1 MNPQKIQEKEAF
13 EAFKDLRLAAERIL
27 STALSHNIQIVK
39 VKRLTEQGR
48 RNLLLR
54 CFIDPIGGLPSS
66 FIIKKVETENY
77 NPNDAD
83 GDTRRF
89 FNDWTG
95 SQFLNTI
102 AKNSQHS
109 PYFYGGD
116 RNLALIV
123 IEDVQHCHSLVE
135 PLLGNDRNYAEWA
148 LLQYATCLGQLHSS
162 TLGRVGEFE
171 SLYNTLAPKI
181 RLTRSSINIQKH
193 QSRLENLGI
202 KLESEW
208 FRDLEALNQTLSNS
222 GEFLAYVHTD
232 ACPDNVL
239 DTGDKLRLIDFETG
253 RFDHAFID
261 AACGRMMF
269 PSCWCSKRLPY
280 DVVQQMENTYR
291 GILSQYC
298 PIVEDDR
305 VFATNLVNACG
316 LWLLYT
322 LSRHFETALEQDEN
336 FGISSTRQ
344 RILARL
350 EVFMVTSQEFE
361 QLHGLR
367 NASSQLLDLLRQ
379 RWSDVPDLPVYPA
392 FQKMYSSFNI

>member
-1 MNPQKIQEKEAF
+1 MNPQNTQKQEAF
-13 EAFKDLRLAAERIL
+13 EDLRLAAEGIL
-27 STALSHNIQIVK
+27 STVLNNNIEIVK
-39 VKRLTEQGR
+39 IERLTEKGR

-54 CFIDPIGGLPSS
+54 CFIDPINGLPSS
-66 FIIKKVETENY
+66 FIIKKVETKNY
-77 NPNDAD
+77 NPDDAD
-83 GDTRRF
+83 GDIRRF
-89 FNDWTG
+89 FNDWAG

-102 AKNSQHS
+102 PNNSQHS
-109 PYFYGGD
+109 PFFYGGD
-116 RNLALIV
+116 RNLGLIV
-123 IEDVQHCHSLVE
+123 IEDVQHRNSLVE
-135 PLLGNDRNYAEWA
+135 PLLGNDRNHAEWA
-148 LLQYATCLGQLHSS
+148 LLQYATCLGQLHSD
-162 TLGRVGEFE
+162 TLGKVGEFE

-181 RLTRSSINIQKH
+181 KLTRSSINTQKS

-202 KLESEW
+202 KLESKW
-208 FRDLEALNQTLSNS
+208 LRDLEVINQTLSNP

-280 DVVQQMENTYR
+280 ELVQQMENTYR
-291 GILSQYC
+291 GILSQHC
-298 PIVEDDR
+298 PILEDDR

-350 EVFMVTSQEFE
+350 EVFIVTSQEFE
-361 QLHGLR
+361 QLPGLR
-367 NASSQLLDLLRQ
+367 NASSQLLDILRQ
-379 RWSDVPDLPVYPA
+379 RWSDVPDLPIYPA
-392 FQKMYSSFNI
+392 FQKI

>member
-1 MNPQKIQEKEAF
+1 MKSEKIQEPEAF
-13 EAFKDLRLAAERIL
+13 EDFRLAAEGIL
-27 STALSHNIQIVK
+27 STALSNNIQIGEI
-39 VKRLTEQGR
+39 KRLTEEGR

-54 CFIDPIGGLPSS
+54 CFIDPINGVPSS
-66 FIIKKVETENY
+66 FILKKVETENY
-77 NPNDAD
+77 NPDNAD
-83 GDTRRF
+83 SGDTRRF

-95 SQFLNTI
+95 SQFLNAI
-102 AKNSQHS
+102 PNNFQHS

-116 RNLALIV
+116 RNLGLIV
-123 IEDVQHCHSLVE
+123 IEDVQHRNSLVE
-135 PLLGNDRNYAEWA
+135 PLLGNDRNHAEWA
-148 LLQYATCLGQLHSS
+148 LLQYATCLGQLHSD

-171 SLYNTLAPKI
+171 LLYKTLAPKI
-181 RLTRSSINIQKH
+181 KFTRASMNIQKH

-202 KLESEW
+202 KLESKW
-208 FRDLEALNQTLSNS
+208 LRDLEAIHQTVSNP

-280 DVVQQMENTYR
+280 DLVQQMENTYR
-291 GILSQYC
+291 AILSQHC
-298 PIVEDDR
+298 PVVEDDQ
-305 VFATNLVNACG
+305 VFETNLVNACG

-350 EVFMVTSQEFE
+350 EVFIVTSQEFE
-361 QLHGLR
+361 RLPGLR
-367 NASSQLLDLLRQ
+367 NASSQLLDILHQ
-379 RWSDVPDLPVYPA
+379 RWPDVPNLPIYPA
-392 FQKMYSSFNI
+392 FQKI